1 MRRLLCSA
9 VAASFL
15 AIGAGAV
22 VAPAAQAAS
31 CTHGLERQV
40 RPFPQADFWL
50 AKAKCSSFGA
60 NEAARAHLYRT
71 AQVDKYSGWFTQRN
85 VYYNTG
91 WHDAPVARSSG
102 YDVST
107 V

>member
-1 MRRLLCSA
+1 MRKLLCSA
-9 VAASFL
+9 AAASFL
-15 AIGAGAV
+15 AIGVGV
-22 VAPAAQAAS
+22 VAAPAAQAAT
-31 CTHGLERQV
+31 CTHALERQV

-50 AKAKCSSFGA
+50 ARAQCSSFGV

-71 AQVDKYSGWFTQRN
+71 TQVDKYSTWFTQRA
-85 VYYNTG
+85 VWYNTG